1 MAEDKPIPR
10 KNEALAHSLDD
21 AEVLVAYVIR
31 NNIQGIQD
39 AVEGIAEAR
48 ECYGRGEF
56 SADAQKKFYAD
67 FSKLAAKV
75 APVTVST
82 LKASLEDYGPGR
94 RTWFGWGERVP
105 CSHAQRAGIFHR
117 RWGMVALITLLVIQ
131 SYWLVGS
138 NLLNAIP
145 KFSDAQQTALLAV
158 EAKKRLRAR
167 EIQPQQPQPSPAAQA
182 LTTSSPAAQPALAE
196 KDIAN
201 EAALLAAEH
210 LVDERTRIADMLATW
225 CKKLLPDSWVP
236 ARAKAGATHS
246 QELEQLDSDRV
257 IALASRVLEV
267 LQQYV
272 LPLLYGW
279 LGAMAY
285 VLRTLGQQSRARLF
299 STENQTDF
307 NLRVWLGVVA
317 GLAIGW
323 FFRSDKGMGPAVG
336 SISALALAFVAG
348 YSVDLLFTAM
358 DRVVGAF
365 STTTEKP
372 PAKEEA
378 RSNPQPAVKPP
389 AAG

>member
-1 MAEDKPIPR
+1 
-10 KNEALAHSLDD
+10 
-21 AEVLVAYVIR
+21 
-31 NNIQGIQD
+31 
-39 AVEGIAEAR
+39 
-48 ECYGRGEF
+48 
-56 SADAQKKFYAD
+56 
-67 FSKLAAKV
+67 
-75 APVTVST
+75 VT
-82 LKASLEDYGPGR
+82 
-94 RTWFGWGERVP
+94 
-105 CSHAQRAGIFHR
+105 
-117 RWGMVALITLLVIQ
+117 
-131 SYWLVGS
+131 
-138 NLLNAIP
+138 
-145 KFSDAQQTALLAV
+145 
-158 EAKKRLRAR
+158 
-167 EIQPQQPQPSPAAQA
+167 
-182 LTTSSPAAQPALAE
+182 E

-225 CKKLLPDSWVP
+225 CKVLLPDAWVP
-236 ARAKAGATHS
+236 TRVKAGSTHRE
-246 QELEQLDSDRV
+246 ELEQLDSDRV
-257 IALASRVLEV
+257 VALASRVLEV

-299 STENQTDF
+299 SKENQTDF

-365 STTTEKP
+365 SSTTEKP

-378 RSNPQPAVKPP
+378 RANPQPAVKPP
-389 AAG
+389 PPAAG

>member
-1 MAEDKPIPR
+1 MAEDKASPR
-10 KNEALAHSLDD
+10 PNEALAHSLDD

-31 NNIQGIQD
+31 NNVQDVQD

-56 SADAQKKFYAD
+56 SAAAQKKFYAD
-67 FSKLAAKV
+67 FSKLAARV

-82 LKASLEDYGPGR
+82 LKASLEGYGPGR
-94 RTWFGWGERVP
+94 RSWFGMGQRVS
-105 CSHAQRAGIFHR
+105 CSRAQCAAIIYR
-117 RWGMVALITLLVIQ
+117 RWAMVALITMLIVQ

-138 NLLNAIP
+138 NLLNAVP
-145 KFSDAQQTALLAV
+145 KFTDAQQTALLAA
-158 EAKKRLRAR
+158 EAKRRLLRPTDN
-167 EIQPQQPQPSPAAQA
+167 QPQQPQSAP
-182 LTTSSPAAQPALAE
+182 TAQPLNE
-196 KDIAN
+196 KDIAG
-201 EAALLAAEH
+201 EEALLAAEH
-210 LVDERTRIADMLATW
+210 LEDERLRITDMLATW
-225 CKKLLPDSWVP
+225 CRVLLPDSWVP
-236 ARAKAGATHS
+236 TRGGPATTHRD
-246 QELEQLDSDRV
+246 EYEQLDSDRV

-299 STENQTDF
+299 SVENQTDF

-323 FFRSDKGMGPAVG
+323 FFRSDKGAGPAVG

-358 DRVVGAF
+358 DRIVGAF
-365 STTTEKP
+365 SATAEKV

-389 AAG
+389 GG

>member
-1 MAEDKPIPR
+1 MAEDKPNPR
-10 KNEALAHSLDD
+10 KNDALAHSLDD

-31 NNIQGIQD
+31 NNIQEVQD
-39 AVEGIAEAR
+39 AVEGIAVAR
-48 ECYGRGEF
+48 ECHGRGEF
-56 SADAQKKFYAD
+56 SADAQRKFYGD

-82 LKASLEDYGPGR
+82 LKASLEEYGPGR
-94 RTWFGWGERVP
+94 RRWFGWGERVS

-158 EAKKRLRAR
+158 EAKKRLRPP
-167 EIQPQQPQPSPAAQA
+167 ENQPQQPSPSPTAEPQV
-182 LTTSSPAAQPALAE
+182 TE
-196 KDIAN
+196 KDIAA
-201 EAALLAAEH
+201 ETVLVAAGH
-210 LVDERTRIADMLATW
+210 LVDERNRIADMLATW
-225 CKKLLPDSWVP
+225 CKVLLPDSWVP
-236 ARAKAGATHS
+236 ERKPSKAKTTHS
-246 QELEQLDSDRV
+246 EELEQLDSDRV

-267 LQQYV
+267 LQQYI

-285 VLRTLGQQSRARLF
+285 VLRTLAQQSRARLF
-299 STENQTDF
+299 SMENQTDF

-358 DRVVGAF
+358 DRIVAAF
-365 STTTEKP
+365 STSTEKP
-372 PAKEEA
+372 SAKEEA
-378 RSNPQPAVKPP
+378 RANPQPAVKPP

>member
-1 MAEDKPIPR
+1 MTTEEDKAHHR

-31 NNIQGIQD
+31 NNIQGVQD
-39 AVEGIAEAR
+39 AVEGMAEAR

-94 RTWFGWGERVP
+94 TTWFGLGERVP

-145 KFSDAQQTALLAV
+145 KFSDTQQTALLAV
-158 EAKKRLRAR
+158 EAKKRLRATVN
-167 EIQPQQPQPSPAAQA
+167 PTQQLQPSPA
-182 LTTSSPAAQPALAE
+182 PQPAVTE
-196 KDIAN
+196 KDVTS

-225 CKKLLPDSWVP
+225 CKVLLPDSWVP
-236 ARAKAGATHS
+236 RRAKAEGIHS
-246 QELEQLDSDRV
+246 EEFEQLDSDRV

-323 FFRSDKGMGPAVG
+323 FFRSDKGAGPAVG
-336 SISALALAFVAG
+336 SLSALALAFVAG

-358 DRVVGAF
+358 DRIVAAF
-365 STTTEKP
+365 STSSEKP

>member
-1 MAEDKPIPR
+1 MTMGEDKAER
-10 KNEALAHSLDD
+10 GKNEALAHTLYD

-31 NNIQGIQD
+31 NNIQEVQD
-39 AVEGIAEAR
+39 AVEGIAVAR

-56 SADAQKKFYAD
+56 SADAQKKFYGD

-82 LKASLEDYGPGR
+82 LKASLEEYGPGR
-94 RTWFGWGERVP
+94 RRWFGLGEHVR

-145 KFSDAQQTALLAV
+145 KFSDAQTTALLAV
-158 EAKKRLRAR
+158 EAKKRLRPR
-167 EIQPQQPQPSPAAQA
+167 DNQPQQPSPSPA
-182 LTTSSPAAQPALAE
+182 TQPAVTE
-196 KDIAN
+196 KDIAA
-201 EAALLAAEH
+201 ETALVAAEH
-210 LVDERTRIADMLATW
+210 LVDERNRIADMLATW
-225 CKKLLPDSWVP
+225 CRVLLPDSWVP
-236 ARAKAGATHS
+236 TRKASKAGATHS
-246 QELEQLDSDRV
+246 EEIEQLDSDRV

-267 LQQYV
+267 LQQYI

-323 FFRSDKGMGPAVG
+323 FFRSDKAAGPAVG

-358 DRVVGAF
+358 DRIVAAF

-389 AAG
+389 SAG